1 METVCA
7 LIMCIA
13 NELLELFLC
22 VRDSTTLSANST
34 SHKDPVT
41 FGLESCE
48 GKKTTSVELMGHT
61 KKEINVWVN
70 ERTAP
75 FNK

>member
-1 METVCA
+1 METVSA

-13 NELLELFLC
+13 NELLEIFLC
-22 VRDSTTLSANST
+22 VTDSTTLSANST
-34 SHKDPVT
+34 SHTDPVT
-41 FGLESCE
+41 LDLESRE
-48 GKKTTSVELMGHT
+48 GKKTTSVELLGHT

-70 ERTAP
+70 EHAAR